1 MTIQYLVV
9 SRTNI
14 ISSSKHQFR
23 VPCNVSLYVNL
34 GADFMRFTIS
44 ILTLSRK
51 RPGYCLTRFNCNLL
65 QIMRESYK
73 KKKKEFRPGANEI
86 FVMLIANS
94 NYTINQTT
102 SFFTSYVCYINMNIR
117 ELMRTFLSSVFPFSI
132 FFLFF
137 FFWTRINRARIN
149 SNRSAICH
157 VDVSRQ
163 QKLDN
168 STICIKYSKVNN

>member
-65 QIMRESYK
+65 QIMRESYIK

-94 NYTINQTT
+94 NYTINQTI
-102 SFFTSYVCYINMNIR
+102 SFFYLVCNVCVLYKYEHSRINENVS
-117 ELMRTFLSSVFPFSI
+117 FLCVSFLY
-132 FFLFF
+132 FFLIFF

-163 QKLDN
+163 QN
-168 STICIKYSKVNN
+168 STIPQFA

>member
-86 FVMLIANS
+86 FVMRIQNIYDKS
-94 NYTINQTT
+94 NN
-102 SFFTSYVCYINMNIR
+102 
-117 ELMRTFLSSVFPFSI
+117 I
-132 FFLFF
+132 FFYLVCNVCVLYKYEHSRINENVSFLCVSFLYFFLIFF
-137 FFWTRINRARIN
+137 F
-149 SNRSAICH
+149 
-157 VDVSRQ
+157 
-163 QKLDN
+163 LDPYKPCAN
-168 STICIKYSKVNN
+168 KFES